1 MNMMANMSDPK
12 LPNLKNASLE
22 DIQAMQAKLAE
33 YAQRRLAAK
42 KQEALDKIRQLTIE
56 HELGYEDVIQAIRTT
71 TKRGKAPALYRNPD
85 KPRQTWSGKGEAP
98 DWFKKHPNPESL
110 RIPGA

>member
-1 MNMMANMSDPK
+1 MS
-12 LPNLKNASLE
+12 SLIPIYAR
-22 DIQAMQAKLAE
+22 DTTAAKL
-33 YAQRRLAAK
+33 
-42 KQEALDKIRQLTIE
+42 LDMSTSQIRNLTIE
-56 HELGYEDVIQAIRTT
+56 HDLNYEEVCAVVRTS

-98 DWFKKHPNPESL
+98 DWFKNHPDPESL